1 MEEINV
7 SAAVAHNE
15 INIVYVIPHNKVKM
29 IILSC
34 LTAVDIVF
42 YFKKLHVLKFF
53 FLFRSYKL

>member
-15 INIVYVIPHNKVKM
+15 IKIVYVIPHNKVKM

-42 YFKKLHVLKFF
+42 YFKKTPCFEI
-53 FLFRSYKL
+53 FLFIWFL

>member
-42 YFKKLHVLKFF
+42 YF
-53 FLFRSYKL
+53 

>member
-15 INIVYVIPHNKVKM
+15 INIVYVIPHNKVKI

-42 YFKKLHVLKFF
+42 YF
-53 FLFRSYKL
+53 